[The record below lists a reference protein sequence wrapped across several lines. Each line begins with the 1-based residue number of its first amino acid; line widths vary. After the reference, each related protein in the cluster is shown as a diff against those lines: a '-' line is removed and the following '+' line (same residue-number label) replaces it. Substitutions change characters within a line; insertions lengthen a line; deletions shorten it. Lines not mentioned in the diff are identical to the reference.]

1 MTINRTKI
9 DFALARKGWTMGN
22 FAEACELSRG
32 RLHAILNAKHIM
44 PQTAGRLAAALGID
58 VAEIVDMDE

>member
-9 DFALARKGWTMGN
+9 NFILARKGWTMGN
-22 FAEACELSRG
+22 FAEACGLSRG

-44 PQTAGRLAAALGID
+44 PQTAGRLADALGVD
-58 VAEIVDMDE
+58 VTEIADSK

>member
-9 DFALARKGWTMGN
+9 NFALARKGWTMGN
-22 FAEACELSRG
+22 FAEACGLSRS

-44 PQTAGRLAAALGID
+44 PQTVGRLAAALGVD
-58 VAEIVDMDE
+58 VADIVDMDE

>member
-9 DFALARKGWTMGN
+9 NFALARKGWTMGN
-22 FAEACELSRG
+22 FAEACGLSRG

-44 PQTAGRLAAALGID
+44 PQTAGVWLMPWA
-58 VAEIVDMDE
+58 

>member
-9 DFALARKGWTMGN
+9 NFALARKGWTMGN
-22 FAEACELSRG
+22 FAEACGLSRG

-44 PQTAGRLAAALGID
+44 PQTAGRLAGALGVD
-58 VAEIVDMDE
+58 VTEIADSK

>member
-1 MTINRTKI
+1 MTINRMKI
-9 DFALARKGWTMGN
+9 NFALARKGWTMGS
-22 FAEACELSRG
+22 FAEACGLSRG

-44 PQTAGRLAAALGID
+44 PQTAGRLAAALGVD